1 MQNFVEMAASLVVS
15 SLFLCLLLSSMVLAA
30 DEPIKLCAT
39 KLASYYAQLP
49 CDGED
54 AFTAS
59 EYSEYLMCS
68 LASRVRNTGFF
79 IIHTISQVKETRV
92 CAK

>member
-1 MQNFVEMAASLVVS
+1 MAASLVVS

-54 AFTAS
+54 AFTAKAS
-59 EYSEYLMCS
+59 AIDTSTGLIKCCVATGCSKYYL
-68 LASRVRNTGFF
+68 L
-79 IIHTISQVKETRV
+79 K
-92 CAK
+92 AKCQ